1 MIKIQADMID
11 PYETASTCAWCN
23 KKISEG
29 SEIFSLGVKVK
40 AGVDLQGMSGRA
52 IRLLLPESGKIITA
66 IVPAHDSMA
75 KKDGNDLL
83 FAVCSQECGKAL
95 KLALQEDLD
104 VFGQIQFPLLG

>member
-11 PYETASTCAWCN
+11 PYETASTYIWCS

-29 SEIFSLGVKVK
+29 SEIFNLGAKVK

-52 IRLLLPESGKIITA
+52 MRLLLPESGKIIKA
-66 IVPAHDSMA
+66 IVSAHDSTA

-83 FAVCSQECGKAL
+83 FAVCSQECGEAL
-95 KLALQEDLD
+95 KLALEADLD